1 MAREYERAMAAMLC
15 RNGMGQKEA
24 AQQLGKSYQWV
35 RKWVKREREESGF
48 KDVPRSGHP
57 RKIQEET
64 RNQIINLLED
74 TKVGSIRRVKRKLHD
89 TGLEV
94 GKSTI
99 YRVAREKGKVY
110 KKRRRKP
117 LLTQKQ
123 KEGRIAF
130 ARKEKKKNLEAYKGY
145 AFYDESIFPTFM
157 TPPGQWVDDGVQP
170 EPRPRIAHPAKIM
183 VAGAIGW
190 WGKSSLIRVGSGT
203 TVTSDVYISILED
216 GIVPDIK
223 DSCQDRRWTL
233 VHDGAGPHRA
243 KKTQRWLKEEKI
255 SVLSWPS
262 NSPDLNIIETVWGMM
277 KEEIQRLE
285 PRSTDELWQ
294 ITDSVWNGI
303 SLDWIREQIHG
314 WRRRLSAVIKNS
326 GGHTKY

>member
-1 MAREYERAMAAMLC
+1 MAREYERAMAARLC

-24 AQQLGKSYQWV
+24 AQELGKSYQWV

-48 KDVPRSGHP
+48 KDVPRSGRP

-74 TKVGSIRRVKRKLHD
+74 TRVGSIRRVKRKLHD

-130 ARKEKKKNLEAYKGY
+130 ARKEKKKNIEAYKGY
-145 AFYDESIFPTFM
+145 AFYDESIF
-157 TPPGQWVDDGVQP
+157 Q
-170 EPRPRIAHPAKIM
+170 H
-183 VAGAIGW
+183 
-190 WGKSSLIRVGSGT
+190 L
-203 TVTSDVYISILED
+203 
-216 GIVPDIK
+216 
-223 DSCQDRRWTL
+223 
-233 VHDGAGPHRA
+233 
-243 KKTQRWLKEEKI
+243 
-255 SVLSWPS
+255 
-262 NSPDLNIIETVWGMM
+262 
-277 KEEIQRLE
+277 
-285 PRSTDELWQ
+285 
-294 ITDSVWNGI
+294 
-303 SLDWIREQIHG
+303 
-314 WRRRLSAVIKNS
+314 
-326 GGHTKY
+326 